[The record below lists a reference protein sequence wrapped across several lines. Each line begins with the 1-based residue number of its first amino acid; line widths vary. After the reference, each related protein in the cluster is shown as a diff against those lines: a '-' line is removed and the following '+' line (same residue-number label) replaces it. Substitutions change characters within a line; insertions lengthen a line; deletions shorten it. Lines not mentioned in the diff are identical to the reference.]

1 MQTGTPLLT
10 NSFNQTPPTS
20 SEKMRIEI
28 TAYNGI
34 ESTARESST
43 YIWFYVPFV
52 EGDWRCDFY
61 DPWEWESLA
70 EQETACG

>member
-1 MQTGTPLLT
+1 
-10 NSFNQTPPTS
+10 
-20 SEKMRIEI
+20 MRIEI

-34 ESTARESST
+34 ASTALESST
-43 YIWFYVPFV
+43 YIWFYVSFV

-70 EQETACG
+70 EQEAACS